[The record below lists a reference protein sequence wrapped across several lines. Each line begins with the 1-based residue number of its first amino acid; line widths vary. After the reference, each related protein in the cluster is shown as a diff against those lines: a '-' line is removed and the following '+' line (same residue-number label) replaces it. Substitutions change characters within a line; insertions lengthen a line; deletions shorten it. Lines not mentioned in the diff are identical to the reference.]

1 MKSSIQITDTT
12 QQSTI
17 KPRVFP
23 LLWQSDFKDK
33 SITRISECTWEE
45 VRNEISKSEYE
56 FVDFNQQNGL
66 YLFDKEKR
74 IFINMY
80 K

>member
-1 MKSSIQITDTT
+1 MPALSRLIQK
-12 QQSTI
+12 STI
-17 KPRVFP
+17 KPRWFP